1 VFRAYFDYNAT
12 TPLSPEVLEQ
22 LVPAL
27 SEVYGNASSI
37 HQTGQQ
43 AKQKLEAARRQVAEF
58 LGCSSKEVVFTGGGT
73 ESNNLSIFGPVRN
86 HTASRKHV
94 ITTAIE
100 HPSVLKACAQLERDG
115 VEVTYVRVGS
125 SGVVD
130 PADVRKA
137 IRPDTVLITVM
148 HVNNETGAV
157 QPVREIAE
165 IANDADVLI
174 HIDGVQAAGRV
185 PIDVHA
191 LDVDLY
197 SISGHK
203 MQAPKGIGAL
213 YIRKG
218 VKIEAMLHG
227 GRQENGVRAG
237 TENVPSA
244 IALGCAAEW
253 LSRNQ
258 TELMMHVSELRD
270 RLEQG
275 VVGRVA
281 NTSVNCSRSMRVP
294 NTTNIR
300 FNGIDG
306 EPLLIS
312 LDLRGFSVS
321 SGSACSSG
329 AVEPSHVLT
338 AMGLSKEEARSC
350 LRFSLG
356 RGNTVEEVDRLIEA
370 IVESV
375 AKLRRISPARSAHV

>member
-1 VFRAYFDYNAT
+1 
-12 TPLSPEVLEQ
+12 
-22 LVPAL
+22 
-27 SEVYGNASSI
+27 
-37 HQTGQQ
+37 
-43 AKQKLEAARRQVAEF
+43 
-58 LGCSSKEVVFTGGGT
+58 
-73 ESNNLSIFGPVRN
+73 
-86 HTASRKHV
+86 
-94 ITTAIE
+94 
-100 HPSVLKACAQLERDG
+100 
-115 VEVTYVRVGS
+115 
-125 SGVVD
+125 
-130 PADVRKA
+130 
-137 IRPDTVLITVM
+137 
-148 HVNNETGAV
+148 
-157 QPVREIAE
+157 
-165 IANDADVLI
+165 
-174 HIDGVQAAGRV
+174 
-185 PIDVHA
+185 
-191 LDVDLY
+191 
-197 SISGHK
+197 
-203 MQAPKGIGAL
+203 
-213 YIRKG
+213 
-218 VKIEAMLHG
+218 
-227 GRQENGVRAG
+227 VRAG

-244 IALGCAAEW
+244 VALGCAAEW
-253 LSRNQ
+253 LSQNQ
-258 TELMMHVSELRD
+258 TELMMQVSELRD